1 MYPLSRLP
9 ARIAAIAFALS
20 TGAGAVAAADY
31 PTKPIALVVPFAPGG
46 FVHTVAQLF
55 AESMGSAL
63 NQSIVVLNKPG
74 ANGNLAADFVAKAE
88 PDGYTV
94 FLPTASILT
103 INPHLYRNLQ
113 YDVLKD
119 FAPVGLIANTSNVFV
134 VSPSSGIK
142 SFKDL
147 VDRARAN
154 PGTISY
160 GSSGSGSIQH
170 IAGESLKRQASIELI
185 HVPYKGIGPAVI
197 DVVGDRLSVV
207 FSDASAIPQIKAGK
221 LVALAVSPKRLD
233 ELRDVPAVSEVAAG
247 AGVPDYAPPAIWY
260 GIVAPKGTPK
270 EILATLSAA
279 LAKSLKR
286 PDIRDKLL
294 AAGALPA
301 DDPSGEAFGKLIAA
315 DHARYAS
322 MLKTLNITIE

>member
-1 MYPLSRLP
+1 MNRMIKLSTS
-9 ARIAAIAFALS
+9 IAMFAIAFV
-20 TGAGAVAAADY
+20 AGTVAAQPY
-31 PTKPIALVVPFAPGG
+31 PSKPIVLVVPFAPGG
-46 FVHTVAQLF
+46 FVHTVAQMF
-55 AESMGSAL
+55 ADSMGTDL
-63 NQSIVVLNKPG
+63 NQSVVVLNKPG
-74 ANGNLAADFVAKAE
+74 ANGNVAADFVAKAE

-103 INPHLYRNLQ
+103 INPHLYKGLQ

-134 VSPSSGIK
+134 VSPRSGIK

-147 VDRARAN
+147 VDRARAS
-154 PGTISY
+154 PGQVSY

-170 IAGESLKRQASIELI
+170 IAGESLKRQANVELI

-207 FSDASAIPQIKAGK
+207 FSDASAIPQVKAGK
-221 LVALAVSPKRLD
+221 LTALAVSPKRLE
-233 ELRDVPAVSEVAAG
+233 ELPDVPAVSEVVGA

-260 GIVAPKGTPK
+260 GIVAPKGTSK
-270 EILATLSAA
+270 EVLATLNGA
-279 LAKSLKR
+279 LAKGLRKKE
-286 PDIRDKLL
+286 IRDKLL

-301 DDPSGEAFGKLIAA
+301 DDPSGDAFAKLIAA
-315 DHARYAS
+315 DHARYAA
-322 MLKTLNITIE
+322 MLKTLNITVE

>member
-1 MYPLSRLP
+1 MNRMIKPWAS
-9 ARIAAIAFALS
+9 IAMFAIALV
-20 TGAGAVAAADY
+20 AGTVAAQPY
-31 PTKPIALVVPFAPGG
+31 PSKPIVLVVPFAPGG
-46 FVHTVAQLF
+46 FVHTVAQMF
-55 AESMGSAL
+55 ADSMGTDL
-63 NQSIVVLNKPG
+63 NQSVVVLNKPG
-74 ANGNLAADFVAKAE
+74 ANGNVAADFVAKAE

-103 INPHLYRNLQ
+103 INPHLYKGLQ

-134 VSPSSGIK
+134 VSPRSGIK

-147 VDRARAN
+147 VDRARAS
-154 PGTISY
+154 PGQVSY

-170 IAGESLKRQASIELI
+170 IAGESLKRQANVELI

-207 FSDASAIPQIKAGK
+207 FSDASAIPQVKAGK
-221 LVALAVSPKRLD
+221 LTALAVSPKRLE
-233 ELRDVPAVSEVAAG
+233 ELPDVPAVSEVVGA

-260 GIVAPKGTPK
+260 GIVAPKGTSK
-270 EILATLSAA
+270 EVLATLNGA
-279 LAKSLKR
+279 LAKGLRKKE
-286 PDIRDKLL
+286 IRDKLL

-301 DDPSGEAFGKLIAA
+301 DDPSGDAFAKLIAA
-315 DHARYAS
+315 DHARYAA
-322 MLKTLNITIE
+322 MLKTLNITVE